1 VSAFSGSA
9 GLTVVVVA
17 AGESRRFGPN
27 KLFQSLDGRP
37 VLDWSLTACERS
49 PLVAEIILVVSEAC
63 RPRTSRL
70 VARRGYRKLRTIV
83 PGGRRRQDS
92 VWNGLQEAAGADWV
106 AIHDAARP
114 FLNDDLIERT
124 LAAAR
129 QRGAAIAAVPVKDTV
144 KLVGTHGAIE
154 QTPARSGLW
163 AAQTPQIFRYA
174 SLVAAFRAND
184 GRDAT
189 DDAELVERLGQPVAV
204 VMGSYDNLKITT
216 PEDLHLARAIAR
228 RLTPHPLPRPPVVTR
243 DAHS

>member
-49 PLVAEIILVVSEAC
+49 PLIDEIVLVVSPAS
-63 RPRTSRL
+63 RPRAERL
-70 VARRGYRKLRTIV
+70 VVRRGYRKLRAVTL
-83 PGGRRRQDS
+83 GGRRRQDS
-92 VWNGLQEAAGADWV
+92 VWNGLQAAPGAEWV

-114 FLNDDLIERT
+114 FLTDELIERA

-129 QRGAAIAAVPVKDTV
+129 GPGAAIAGVPVKDTV
-144 KLVGTHGAIE
+144 KQLAKDGTVE
-154 QTPARSGLW
+154 RTPARSGLW
-163 AAQTPQIFRYA
+163 AAQTPQIFLRA
-174 SLVAAFRAND
+174 CLVAAYCANGD
-184 GRDAT
+184 RDAT
-189 DDAELVERLGQPVAV
+189 DDAELVERIGRPVAV
-204 VMGSYDNLKITT
+204 AMGSYENLKITT

-228 RLTPHPLPRPPVVTR
+228 RLAPSPISCGRP
-243 DAHS
+243 